1 MPATDIAELMV
12 AAEQSAAELTRVQA
26 ERDAVSSDLVDAFE
40 RISASEAEVSM
51 LAAEL
56 DNFARL
62 RRILEEQVASL
73 RAERTTLAGDLD
85 DLRDLTAQLQSDLT
99 ASQQAFRELGAGASV
114 LEAANNAIEQ
124 QLSEAF
130 EQLTEAQKQ
139 RDLAI
144 V

>member
-1 MPATDIAELMV
+1 
-12 AAEQSAAELTRVQA
+12 
-26 ERDAVSSDLVDAFE
+26 
-40 RISASEAEVSM
+40 M

-73 RAERTTLAGDLD
+73 RAERTTLTGDLD
-85 DLRDLTAQLQSDLT
+85 ALRDLTAQLQSDLT
-99 ASQQAFRELGAGASV
+99 TTQQAFSELTDGASV
-114 LEAANNAIEQ
+114 LEAANSAIEQ

-130 EQLTEAQKQ
+130 DRLTEVEKE

-144 V
+144 VLAEEIQLLRDRTASPSSMRKPELKRLKVDWLKFVEHGYHHAEKPI